1 MKILITGGKTA
12 TALKLIKAFDQASII
27 LGDYGDAPSI
37 KVNTYEFASLGPWN
51 AEVLAH
57 NLLTKCLDYGVE
69 VLLPLYEAEI
79 KAVSKSLLLFEEFGL
94 KVLLPEPDQL
104 DTFLH
109 GTATKQ
115 WAVFDQGVVVNAQLL
130 DEEAISKALSVHLN
144 GAYYFNDETGAF
156 TLMTIQ
162 SPS

>member
-12 TALKLIKAFDQASII
+12 TSLKLTKAFDQASII

-37 KVNTYEFASLGPWN
+37 KINAYEFASLGQWN

-57 NLLTKCLDYGVE
+57 NLLTKCLDHGVD

-94 KVLLPEPDQL
+94 KVLLPAPDQL
-104 DTFLH
+104 EELLD
-109 GTATKQ
+109 GAVTKQ
-115 WAVFDQGVVVNAQLL
+115 WGVFDQGIAVNKQLL
-130 DEEAISKALSVHLN
+130 EEEVISKALSANLS
-144 GAYYFNDETGAF
+144 GAYYYDAETGDF
-156 TLMTIQ
+156 VLISITNPQ
-162 SPS
+162 